1 MKIDIQSGDTTPF
14 RQILRGGG
22 RSLCRRAF
30 TMMETVIAILVVG
43 MIAVALINGMQLVV
57 RTVQLAEEELQA
69 THVMVERL
77 DTLRLYSWE
86 KLTTAG
92 YLPATFQMAIYPDAS
107 GRTDALTNG
116 SSVFNGTVSIVNS
129 GMAESYAD
137 DVRLVTV
144 SLNWTNGGLSRS
156 RSMSTYVARYGL
168 QNFVY

>member
-1 MKIDIQSGDTTPF
+1 
-14 RQILRGGG
+14 
-22 RSLCRRAF
+22 
-30 TMMETVIAILVVG
+30 
-43 MIAVALINGMQLVV
+43 
-57 RTVQLAEEELQA
+57 
-69 THVMVERL
+69 
-77 DTLRLYSWE
+77 
-86 KLTTAG
+86 
-92 YLPATFQMAIYPDAS
+92 MAIYPDAS

-116 SSVFNGTVSIVNS
+116 SPVFNGTVSIVNS